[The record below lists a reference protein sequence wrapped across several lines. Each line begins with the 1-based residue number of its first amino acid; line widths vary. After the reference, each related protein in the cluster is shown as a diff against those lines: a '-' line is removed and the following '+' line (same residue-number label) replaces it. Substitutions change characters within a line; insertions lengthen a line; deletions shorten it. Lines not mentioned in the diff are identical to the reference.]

1 MENIPYLVLGLII
14 LILGGEFL
22 VKGSIAL
29 AVRMKVSMVVIG
41 LTVVSF
47 ATSAPELIVSVY
59 SALTGHPDMALG
71 NVIGSNIANIS
82 LVLGLTALLFPLAF
96 KERLYK
102 FDIPVMLFASVLF
115 GVFLY
120 TNSTLETWEGLVFV
134 CLLVLFTT
142 YLINRSRKEEKLK
155 APSVQDKMPLSKLLI
170 YLFSGAVCLYFGSR
184 FLVDAASGLAR
195 VMGLSERVISV
206 SIVAFG
212 TSVPELA
219 ASIIAAFK
227 KEKDLSIGNLI
238 GSNIFNVFAV
248 LGITSIIKPIAIVDH
263 SLLTNDIWW
272 MFGVSLLLFPMMFL
286 FQKGH
291 IGRVEGGLLL
301 LVYIAYICFL
311 F

>member
-1 MENIPYLVLGLII
+1 
-14 LILGGEFL
+14 
-22 VKGSIAL
+22 
-29 AVRMKVSMVVIG
+29 
-41 LTVVSF
+41 
-47 ATSAPELIVSVY
+47 
-59 SALTGHPDMALG
+59 
-71 NVIGSNIANIS
+71 
-82 LVLGLTALLFPLAF
+82 
-96 KERLYK
+96 
-102 FDIPVMLFASVLF
+102 MLFASILF
-115 GVFLY
+115 GVFLF

-134 CLLVLFTT
+134 GLLVLLTS
-142 YLINRSRKEEKLK
+142 YLIRRSRKEEKLK
-155 APSVQDKMPLSKLLI
+155 GPSDKDKMPLSKLLI
-170 YLFSGAVCLYFGSR
+170 YLCSGAICLYLGSR
-184 FLVDAASGLAR
+184 LLVDSASGLAR
-195 VMGLSERVISV
+195 IMGLSERVISV

-263 SLLTNDIWW
+263 SLLSNDIWW

-286 FQKGH
+286 FHKGH

-301 LVYIAYICFL
+301 LIYIAYIYFL

>member
-1 MENIPYLVLGLII
+1 VENIPYLILGLII

-22 VKGSIAL
+22 VKGSVAL

-82 LVLGLTALLFPLAF
+82 LVLGLTTLLFPLAF
-96 KERLYK
+96 QKRLYK
-102 FDIPVMLFASVLF
+102 FDVPVMLFASILF
-115 GVFLY
+115 GVFLF

-134 CLLVLFTT
+134 SLLVVLTS
-142 YLINRSRKEEKLK
+142 YLISRSRKEEKLK
-155 APSVQDKMPLSKLLI
+155 EPSDKDKMPLPKLLI
-170 YLFSGAVCLYFGSR
+170 YLCSGAICLYLGSR
-184 FLVDAASGLAR
+184 LLVDSASGLAR
-195 VMGLSERVISV
+195 IMGLSERVISV

-263 SLLTNDIWW
+263 SLLSNDIWW

-286 FQKGH
+286 FHKGH
-291 IGRVEGGLLL
+291 IGRIEGGLLL
-301 LVYIAYICFL
+301 LIYIAYIYFL